1 MVGMLFFLCVGVV
14 GGIGF
19 WFWFVVCVGLF
30 VVVCCD
36 GWLVW

>member
-14 GGIGF
+14 GGIG
-19 WFWFVVCVGLF
+19 FWFVVCVGLF